1 MANFYGMMKITSIK
15 NIADDVYE
23 MILEGEGAKYSS
35 NYINIKIND
44 SLQPYLRRPMSI
56 SDYDDSHIVIVFK
69 VVGEGTKILK
79 IKKSA
84 AI

>member
-1 MANFYGMMKITSIK
+1 
-15 NIADDVYE
+15 
-23 MILEGEGAKYSS
+23 
-35 NYINIKIND
+35 
-44 SLQPYLRRPMSI
+44 MSI